1 MNVDWDWAKQRP
13 HFLAE
18 GLSATNEV
26 LVLYPY
32 SWRRSKLVA
41 NPRNKIN
48 SLPFFLIPFGGRLR
62 FIKNLNSL
70 LLKVLFSLIIARKK
84 FDIIWVSAAGIFASL
99 PSNIGA
105 QVIYDCMDDA
115 VEFKAN
121 SKYSQDILTTEKALI
136 KKSKHIFC
144 SSLRLKEKLLE
155 RGAYEDQCS
164 IIYNAL
170 DENSFIP
177 VGSSIRIHKKIE
189 NFYIGYF
196 GTISEWFDFELVHKA
211 VIEIPE
217 IIFYLVGPVEN
228 VNNILPK
235 HDRII
240 FTGPMDHRNLQQFSS
255 QFDLL
260 VMPFYINNL
269 VLSVDPVKLYEYI
282 FFDRPV
288 LSVFY
293 PGLERFKKFIN
304 FYEGR
309 DQFIR
314 MIKQLSSS
322 DDAKNKFSENDR
334 EVFLR
339 CNSWE
344 NRLKSISKI
353 LYAMEERN
361 DI

>member
-1 MNVDWDWAKQRP
+1 MNVDWNWAKQRP

-41 NPRNKIN
+41 NPRNKVN
-48 SLPFFLIPFGGRLR
+48 LLPFFWLPFGGRLR
-62 FIKNLNSL
+62 WIKKLNSL
-70 LLKVLFSLIIARKK
+70 LSKILFSIIIARNK
-84 FDIIWVSAAGIFASL
+84 FDIIWVSSPDIFASL
-99 PSNIGA
+99 PSNIKPR
-105 QVIYDCMDDA
+105 VIYDCMDDV

-121 SKYSQDILTTEKALI
+121 SKYAQEILTTEMTLI

-144 SSLRLKEKLLE
+144 SSLRLKNKVLE
-155 RGAYEDQCS
+155 RGAHEEQCS
-164 IIYNAL
+164 IIFNAL
-170 DENSFIP
+170 DQNSFIP
-177 VGSSIRIHKKIE
+177 EGDSIRIDKKI
-189 NFYIGYF
+189 NYFYIGYF

-211 VIEIPE
+211 AMEIPE

-228 VNNILPK
+228 VKNLLPN

-255 QFDLL
+255 QLDLL
-260 VMPFYINNL
+260 VMPFHITNL

-293 PGLERFKKFIN
+293 PGLERFEKFID
-304 FYEGR
+304 FYEGY
-309 DQFIR
+309 DQFIL
-314 MIKQLSSS
+314 MVKQLSSS
-322 DDAKNKFSENDR
+322 GVAKNKFSENDR

-344 NRLKSISKI
+344 NRLVSISSI
-353 LYAMEERN
+353 LDAMEVRN
-361 DI
+361 DS